1 MEHLFFSGWPG
12 LVRTLVL
19 GVLSY
24 LLLIAILRVSGKRTL
39 SKMNAFDLVVT
50 VALGST
56 LATILLNK
64 QIALAEGVLAL
75 LLLIALQFSI
85 TWLAVRSRLVESLV
99 KNEPALLMRSG
110 KLLRDGMRRER
121 VTESEI
127 RSALRSQVTPA
138 TSRVSPSFSRPTA
151 VSALLPT
158 PHRTTPII
166 CRMIGRRFNRAA
178 KPARAALL
186 DD

>member
-110 KLLRDGMRRER
+110 ELLRDGMRRER

-127 RSALRSQVTPA
+127 RSALRSQGYPGDQPGLTVILETDG
-138 TSRVSPSFSRPTA
+138 SFSVIA
-151 VSALLPT
+151 DAASHDADHLPND
-158 PHRTTPII
+158 RTPIQPRSEAGP
-166 CRMIGRRFNRAA
+166 CRTFR
-178 KPARAALL
+178 
-186 DD
+186 